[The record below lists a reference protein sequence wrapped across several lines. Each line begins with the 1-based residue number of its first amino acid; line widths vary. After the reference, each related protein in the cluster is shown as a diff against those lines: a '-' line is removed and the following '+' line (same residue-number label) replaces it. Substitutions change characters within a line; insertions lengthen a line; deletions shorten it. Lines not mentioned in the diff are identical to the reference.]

1 MRRKVCVSF
10 SGGRT
15 SAFMAYWAKHNIDAD
30 LCFIFANT
38 GCEHEKTLEFVD
50 RCDKEWD
57 LGVVW
62 VEASVHHGQR
72 KASTHTEV
80 SFDTASRQGEPFE
93 AVISK
98 YGVPNQKWPHCT
110 RELKLNPIKS
120 YLVEKGWWGEH
131 EMAVGI
137 RIDEIDR
144 MQADAKKKRIFY
156 PLISHV
162 PMTKD
167 QVAEWW
173 SRQNFDLGLPPILG
187 NCVWCWK
194 KSDRKLM
201 TLAQDD
207 PSIFDFPDRME
218 RQYGH
223 KSLEKTGKMATFF
236 RLNRSAQDI
245 IASSKEPFERWQEN
259 SPIQNVL
266 FSELDL
272 AGGCSESCEVEW

>member
-1 MRRKVCVSF
+1 MDRKVCISF

-15 SAFMAYWAKHNIDAD
+15 SAFMAFWAKKNIDAD
-30 LCFIFANT
+30 LCFVFANT
-38 GCEHEKTLEFVD
+38 GCEHEKTLEFVH

-57 LGVVW
+57 LNVVW
-62 VEASVHHGQR
+62 LEAVVHHGVR
-72 KASTHTEV
+72 KASTHKVVNYE
-80 SFDTASRQGEPFE
+80 TASRKGEPFE
-93 AVISK
+93 EVIKK
-98 YGVPNQKWPHCT
+98 YTIPNQKFLHCT

-120 YLVEKGWWGEH
+120 YLKEKGWWGAH

-144 MQADAKKKRIFY
+144 MQADAKKKRIMY
-156 PLISHV
+156 PLISQV
-162 PMTKD
+162 PMTKE
-167 QVAEWW
+167 QISEWW
-173 SRQNFDLGLPPILG
+173 SRQNFDLGIPPILG
-187 NCVWCWK
+187 NCVWCYK

-218 RQYGH
+218 REYGDR
-223 KSLEKTGKMATFF
+223 LIEKTGKRATFF
-236 RLNRSAQDI
+236 RLNKSAQDI
-245 IASSKEPFERWQEN
+245 IAASKEPFERWSEKA
-259 SPIQNVL
+259 PKQNAL